1 MGDNDVQLSGTHT
14 YQTDLL
20 TGQYTFGYQF
30 TVSNLHWLEFH
41 NHFVTLDILSEP
53 AFQLQPHSS
62 MQPFQLA
69 FNTNLLAATWPR
81 IGPVII
87 QTALTSGGQFTDGQ
101 GGAATF
107 GAGVD
112 LSTVWVPELHVQ
124 GGFNVNIMQGAGGG
138 LQTQISVPATMISG
152 TIHFNWP

>member
-1 MGDNDVQLSGTHT
+1 MGDDNVQLSGART

-20 TGQYTFGYQF
+20 TGSYTFGYQF
-30 TVSNLHWLEFH
+30 TVSNLHWLEFQ

-69 FNTNLLAATWPR
+69 FSTNLLAATWPR
-81 IGPVII
+81 IGPVIV
-87 QTALTSGGQFTDGQ
+87 QTAITVGGQFTDGQ

-124 GGFNVNIMQGAGGG
+124 GGFQVNIMEGTDHG
-138 LQTQISVPATMISG
+138 LHTQISVPATMITG
-152 TIHFNWP
+152 VIHF